1 MNINKRQVLIKAFI
15 TSQFSYCPLLWIIHG
30 RAMNKRIN
38 TLHEKAMRLVYTNR
52 PNLSF
57 DDLLKEDKSV
67 KINQQNWQILAAEIY
82 KVKNDCGPEIMADI
96 FHFLEKPYNLRNN
109 SIIQLVSFNGVLKDE
124 TLNPPSCHFIIF
136 F

>member
-15 TSQFSYCPLLWIIHG
+15 ISQFSYCPLLWIIHG

-82 KVKNDCGPEIMADI
+82 KVKNIS